1 MRNANSRPQYQTASA
16 HDEDEAA
23 EKSLSGEVLKPIL
36 IQKSKSVD
44 EEPITAASNEAK
56 RPAAGSSPRETNDQ
70 CGLQKLCQL
79 TVNSRTT
86 YGYYGKA
93 QNVPK
98 NYHSAMPSWF
108 TVIDIRRDIW
118 TTIL

>member
-1 MRNANSRPQYQTASA
+1 MRNTNSSPTIPPESE

-23 EKSLSGEVLKPIL
+23 EKSLSGEALKPIL

-44 EEPITAASNEAK
+44 DKTITAASNEAK
-56 RPAAGSSPRETNDQ
+56 RPTAGSLPREINGQ
-70 CGLQKLCQL
+70 CGLQKLSQL

-86 YGYYGKA
+86 YGYYGKV

-98 NYHSAMPSWF
+98 NYQSAMPSWF
-108 TVIDIRRDIW
+108 TVILTDIW